1 MLGCVRVGRHGR
13 GNEHSFV
20 GNRMTLA
27 FGNLKRDKFDEPKIF
42 TAKSLIKLR
51 RLY

>member
-1 MLGCVRVGRHGR
+1 MLGCVRAGRLGC
-13 GNEHSFV
+13 GIDHSFV

-27 FGNLKRDKFDEPKIF
+27 FGNLERDKFDEPKIF